1 MAKVRTLSQRFPKG
15 HIRQG
20 EPTYFV
26 EKVLNSLN
34 GIGINMSWAHLL
46 DINSKNVQDGKISE
60 SDLWEFWNKVTF
72 NRHLPKNINEQ
83 KHHTIR
89 ANSKKGQKHFE
100 TGEEIQLAVWSGKPY
115 ASPQIKICPPLKV
128 KCYDFEV
135 FHNTMPQGIEWPLLV
150 DGYDTDIEQVSKN
163 DGLTVED
170 FKSWFK
176 YPSPFVGQII
186 AWNDPIY

>member
-1 MAKVRTLSQRFPKG
+1 MPKIRTLSQRFQKG
-15 HIRQG
+15 HIRNG

-26 EKVLNSLN
+26 EKVLNSLLIDCYSEEYLEMLVKLN
-34 GIGINMSWAHLL
+34 PGKDKEMILSFYLSIG
-46 DINSKNVQDGKISE
+46 
-60 SDLWEFWNKVTF
+60 WEK
-72 NRHLPKNINEQ
+72 EYEE

-89 ANSKKGQKHFE
+89 AGHHFK
-100 TGEEIQLAVWSGKPY
+100 TDEEIQLAVWSGKPY

-186 AWNDPIY
+186 AWNDPKY

>member
-1 MAKVRTLSQRFPKG
+1 MPKVRTLSKRFPKG
-15 HIRQG
+15 HIRHG
-20 EPTYFV
+20 EQTYFV
-26 EKVLNSLN
+26 EKVLNSLLIDCYSEEYLEMLVKLN
-34 GIGINMSWAHLL
+34 SGKDKEMILSFYLSIG
-46 DINSKNVQDGKISE
+46 
-60 SDLWEFWNKVTF
+60 WEK
-72 NRHLPKNINEQ
+72 EYEE

-89 ANSKKGQKHFE
+89 AGHHFE

-170 FKSWFK
+170 FNSWFK

-186 AWNDPIY
+186 AWNDPIYQNHENTSQRLGSND